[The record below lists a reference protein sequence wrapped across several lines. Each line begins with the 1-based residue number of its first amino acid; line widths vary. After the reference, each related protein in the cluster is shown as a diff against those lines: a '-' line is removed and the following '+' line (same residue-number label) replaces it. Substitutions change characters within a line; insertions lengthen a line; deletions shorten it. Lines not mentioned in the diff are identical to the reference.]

1 MVRGGDDGGVGTF
14 LDAFTVHVCYFP
26 TAIASNL
33 AVWPGCYYTI
43 NSRRKRVSGYY
54 AEWYSNCASEKEVI

>member
-1 MVRGGDDGGVGTF
+1 MVRGGDGGGGVGTF

-43 NSRRKRVSGYY
+43 NSRKN
-54 AEWYSNCASEKEVI
+54 A